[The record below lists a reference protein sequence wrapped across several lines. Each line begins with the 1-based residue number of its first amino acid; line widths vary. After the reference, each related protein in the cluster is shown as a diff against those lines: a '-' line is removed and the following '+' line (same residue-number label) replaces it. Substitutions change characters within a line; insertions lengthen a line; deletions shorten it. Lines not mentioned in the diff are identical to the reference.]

1 MCSQLKNTVTIF
13 SEVSVIDMLPLGLTH
28 ILSLKLL
35 FLNKKEYSHFK
46 IFSDAG
52 FVEGPCLYSFLASA
66 YCANME
72 SIGRKDSFP

>member
-1 MCSQLKNTVTIF
+1 MCSQLKNTVTVF
-13 SEVSVIDMLPLGLTH
+13 LEVSVIDMSPLGLTH
-28 ILSLKLL
+28 ILSLKWL
-35 FLNKKEYSHFK
+35 FLNKEYSHIK